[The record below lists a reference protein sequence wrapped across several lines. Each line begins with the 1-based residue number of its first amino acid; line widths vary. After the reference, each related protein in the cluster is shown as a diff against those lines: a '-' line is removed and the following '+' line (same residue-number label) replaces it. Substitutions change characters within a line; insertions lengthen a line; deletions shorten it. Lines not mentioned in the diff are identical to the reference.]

1 MSMCQT
7 RARRLGS
14 PTRHKNT
21 VTTLALNHHSKHKQ
35 NQVGKKKQKKTEQKN
50 KQNSNFLFQDVNM
63 ARLPTQLDLTSKKK
77 KKNTGTFWTP
87 SHGTI
92 ACCCRDSSDKCFL
105 GVISSYTN
113 GVISCLT
120 SSSSFESNNTTQE
133 HSCSQSMRQKSVT
146 VEVRGCCVTMKACS
160 CL

>member
-21 VTTLALNHHSKHKQ
+21 VTTLALNHHSKQKQ
-35 NQVGKKKQKKTEQKN
+35 NQVGKKKEKKKNRTKN
-50 KQNSNFLFQDVNM
+50 KQNSNFLFQDVNV
-63 ARLPTQLDLTSKKK
+63 ARLPTQLDLTSK